1 MLKYVVVAVILT
13 AFATPALAAEEWY
26 VVQDPTTKKCDK
38 TKKSPDGQ
46 TLVMV
51 GTGSYA
57 TEDEAK
63 AAMQAAPECKKPN
76 AN

>member
-1 MLKYVVVAVILT
+1 MLKYVVVAVMLT
-13 AFATPALAAEEWY
+13 AFATPALAEEWY
-26 VVQDPTTKKCDK
+26 VVQNSTTKKCDK

-46 TLVMV
+46 SLVMV

>member
-1 MLKYVVVAVILT
+1 MLKYVVVAVMLT
-13 AFATPALAAEEWY
+13 AFATPALAEEWY
-26 VVQDPTTKKCDK
+26 VMQDPTTKKCDK
-38 TKKSPDGQ
+38 TRKKPDGQ
-46 TLVMV
+46 SLVMV

-63 AAMQAAPECKKPN
+63 AAIQAAPECKKPN